1 MKFIAVAQRIFYPRV
16 DSYAAA
22 ERAMQNGGIAGWV
35 MVAVHF
41 ILGAF
46 VIMLIIPEQNVISG
60 DALWPA
66 MIQLFIAFFYGA
78 LATYAW
84 RSSRAAIV
92 GILALLALD
101 TLIVITRVN
110 GFDPQAAIHILAIIL
125 TIGGIRGSF
134 ALAAFRRAGES

>member
-1 MKFIAVAQRIFYPRV
+1 MKFAALAQRIFYPRV
-16 DSYAAA
+16 DSFDAA
-22 ERAMQNGGIAGWV
+22 ERAMQNGGVAGWI

-41 ILGAF
+41 VLGAF

-66 MIQLFIAFFYGA
+66 MIQLFISFFYGA

-92 GILALLALD
+92 TMLILLTLD
-101 TLIVITRVN
+101 TLIVITKVD
-110 GFDPQAAIHILAIIL
+110 GFDPQTGIHVMAIILAI
-125 TIGGIRGSF
+125 GGMRGAF
-134 ALAAFRRAGES
+134 ALAVFKRAGET

>member
-1 MKFIAVAQRIFYPRV
+1 MKFAALAQRIFYPRV
-16 DSYAAA
+16 DSFAAA
-22 ERAMQNGGIAGWV
+22 ERAMQNGGVAGWI

-41 ILGAF
+41 VLGAF

-84 RSSRAAIV
+84 RRSRAAIV
-92 GILALLALD
+92 TMLILLTLD
-101 TLIVITRVN
+101 TLIVITRVR

-125 TIGGIRGSF
+125 AIGGMRGSF
-134 ALAAFRRAGES
+134 ALAASRRAGES